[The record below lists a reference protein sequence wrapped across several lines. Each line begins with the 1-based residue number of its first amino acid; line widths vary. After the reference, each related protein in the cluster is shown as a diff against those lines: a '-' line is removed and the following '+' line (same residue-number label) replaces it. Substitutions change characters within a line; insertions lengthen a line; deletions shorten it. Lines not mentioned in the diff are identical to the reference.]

1 MAVTAISQLD
11 QLQADLMAHVGRY
24 ELKTPD
30 WDAFPANSGYPE
42 LARAQIRYIGA
53 GGSPKHDDP
62 TTLPAEHFTLSLIY
76 QEPGKYAAMHHHE
89 IEEAFLVL
97 QGVLTVTWD
106 YDGDHVD
113 MRLGPKDMVL
123 NPPGRPHGFRNDGF
137 EPVVLSIMVGSP
149 RPLAPVY
156 TSHPKD
162 TAHHSAPERGFRAGS
177 NEHRAN
183 FDRCIVRYRE
193 RAPLWEPAG
202 FARLPY
208 LGQGSVEPG
217 RYRND
222 IIHLPAGHGVK
233 AYTRSVEDAY
243 FVLQGCLTAGWEE
256 DGRTVETR
264 LGPRDLLLNPAGR
277 PRYFR
282 NDGVEDAQF
291 EMVVGTPEPETVAFQ
306 AE

>member
-1 MAVTAISQLD
+1 MATTAVSRLEE
-11 QLQADLMAHVGRY
+11 LRAEFEAHVGRY

-30 WDAFPANSGYPE
+30 WDAFPANRGFPE

-106 YDGDHVD
+106 YDGQQVD
-113 MRLGPKDMVL
+113 ARLGPRDLIL

-137 EPVVLSIMVGSP
+137 EPAVLSIMVGSP

-162 TAHHSAPERGFRAGS
+162 AAPAAPERGLQAGPEACRTDMERS
-177 NEHRAN
+177 
-183 FDRCIVRYRE
+183 IVRFRE
-193 RAPLWEPAG
+193 RPPVWDPAG
-202 FARLPY
+202 FARMTY
-208 LGQGSVEPG
+208 LGAGGVEPG
-217 RYRND
+217 HYRNEL
-222 IIHLPAGHGVK
+222 IHLPAGRGVR
-233 AYTRSVEDAY
+233 AYLRPVEDAF
-243 FVLQGCLTAGWEE
+243 FVLQGCLTAGWQE
-256 DGRTVETR
+256 GGQTVETR
-264 LGPRDLLLNPAGR
+264 LGPRDLLLTPAGR
-277 PRYFR
+277 ERFFR
-282 NDGVEDAQF
+282 NDGVEDALF
-291 EMVVGTPEPETVAFQ
+291 ELVVGTPEPETVVFAR
-306 AE
+306 E

>member
-1 MAVTAISQLD
+1 MVAVAVSRQEQLASE
-11 QLQADLMAHVGRY
+11 LAAHVARY

-30 WDAFPANSGYPE
+30 WDAFPANRGFPE

-156 TSHPKD
+156 TAHPKD
-162 TAHHSAPERGFRAGS
+162 AGAAPARRVQSGSADHA
-177 NEHRAN
+177 AD
-183 FDRCIVRYRE
+183 FDRHIVRYRDQLPVRE
-193 RAPLWEPAG
+193 AAG
-202 FARLPY
+202 FARLSY
-208 LGQGSVEPG
+208 LGEGGIQPG
-217 RYRND
+217 HYRD
-222 IIHLPAGHGVK
+222 DLIHLPAGRGVK
-233 AYTRSVEDAY
+233 AYERPLEEAY
-243 FVLQGCLTAGWEE
+243 FVLQGCLTVGWEE
-256 DGRTVETR
+256 DGHTVTSR
-264 LGPRDLLLNPAGR
+264 LGPRDLVLNPGGR
-277 PRYFR
+277 RHWFQ
-282 NDGVEDAQF
+282 NEGLEDAQF
-291 EMVVGTPEPETVAFQ
+291 EMIVGTPEPETVTFQ
-306 AE
+306 AA

>member
-1 MAVTAISQLD
+1 VAIRAMGQTEELRAA
-11 QLQADLMAHVGRY
+11 LLAHVGRY

-30 WDAFPANSGYPE
+30 WDAFPANRGYPE
-42 LARAQIRYIGA
+42 LARAQVRYIGA

-62 TTLPAEHFTLSLIY
+62 STLPAEHFTLSLIF

-106 YDGDHVD
+106 YGGQHVD

-137 EPVVLSIMVGSP
+137 EPVVLSIRVGSP

-156 TSHPKD
+156 TAHPKD
-162 TAHHSAPERGFRAGS
+162 VAGAAAERRFKPGPEAGQADF
-177 NEHRAN
+177 ERY
-183 FDRCIVRYRE
+183 IVRYRE
-193 RAPLWEPAG
+193 RLPQWQPAG

-208 LGQGSVEPG
+208 LGEGGISPG
-217 RYRND
+217 HYRGD
-222 IIHLPAGHGVK
+222 VVHLPVDRGVSP
-233 AYTRSVEDAY
+233 YNRPVEEAF
-243 FVLQGCLTAGWEE
+243 FVLHGCLTAGWV
-256 DGRTVETR
+256 DGDTTVETR
-264 LGPRDLLLNPAGR
+264 LGPRDLLLTPPHR
-277 PRYFR
+277 ERWFR

-291 EMVVGTPEPETVAFQ
+291 EMVVGTPEPETVRFQ
-306 AE
+306 AA